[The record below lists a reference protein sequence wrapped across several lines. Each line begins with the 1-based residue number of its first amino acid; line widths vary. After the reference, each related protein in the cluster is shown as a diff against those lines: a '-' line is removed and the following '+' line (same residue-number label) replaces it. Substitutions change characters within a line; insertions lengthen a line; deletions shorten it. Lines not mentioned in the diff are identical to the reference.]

1 MTAPGRVA
9 GGLEGATRSFVAG
22 RPVVLVDDRGGGG
35 SLVVAA
41 DRIDRRAM
49 AFVVRHTSGFV
60 CVALTG
66 DDCDRLALPPMV
78 RDHGHPGPAFT
89 VTVDAADGITTG
101 ISAADRAHT
110 ARLLAAPATVPDA
123 LTRPGHVAGVRAA
136 DGGVL
141 TEPGPA
147 EGAVDLA
154 RLAGCRPA
162 GVLAQI
168 VRADGRTADAADL
181 AAFGA
186 VHGLDV
192 VTTAELVEHRRRS
205 ETLVEAAARCR
216 MPTRHG
222 DFTAVGYRSHPDGGE
237 HLALVAGDVAGRS
250 DVLVHLH
257 DECLCG
263 DVLGSRDCPC
273 RSELEEALAAVA
285 GHGCGVVLYRRPPG
299 GLFGHPP
306 DVGGPAPGRALLDAV
321 LTDLGVRTWR
331 PVIPA
336 TRAAGAAS

>member
-1 MTAPGRVA
+1 MTAPGWVA
-9 GGLEGATRSFVAG
+9 GGLDRATRSLVAG

-41 DRIDRRAM
+41 DRVDRRAM
-49 AFVVRHTSGFV
+49 AFVVRHTCGFV
-60 CVALTG
+60 CVALTV
-66 DDCDRLALPPMV
+66 DDCDRLGLGPMV
-78 RDHGHPGPAFT
+78 RGGRAGPAFT

-110 ARLLAAPATVPDA
+110 ARLLAAPATAPDA

-136 DGGVL
+136 EGGVL

-147 EGAVDLA
+147 EAAVDLA

-168 VRADGRTADAADL
+168 VRADGRTADVADL

-192 VTTAELVEHRRRS
+192 VTIAELVEHRRRS
-205 ETLVEAAARCR
+205 ETLVEAVVRCR

-222 DFTAVGYRSHPDGGE
+222 EFAAVGYRSHPDGGE
-237 HLALVAGDVAGRS
+237 HLALVAGDVAGRA

-273 RSELEEALAAVA
+273 RSELDAALAAVA
-285 GHGCGVVLYRRPPG
+285 GHGCGVVLYRRSPG

-306 DVGGPAPGRALLDAV
+306 VVGGPEPGRALLDAV
-321 LTDLGVRTWR
+321 LADLGVRTWR